1 VWLKNL
7 SLKLTALGLALLLW
21 FHVATNHNYDYAVD
35 LALAPGS
42 LPEGFTLAQ
51 PVPDNVRVLLRGTGK
66 ELIRLIWN
74 NGHAR
79 LLLEP
84 WTTGA
89 HLVSPERILMRVDAD
104 VTIEQVLEPPLFTV
118 QIDTVVE
125 REVTVRFQ
133 GEYATAAKFS
143 LVRSPVVEPQTV
155 ILSGP
160 RSVVDRLVTV
170 GTEPVEIELLTQ
182 SHQQSAA
189 LDLGDVFN
197 VTAVPDTVQVHFEV
211 APSLLRE
218 IEGVHVQVPRGWR
231 TDPPTVT
238 LSIAGAEA
246 RLDRLS
252 PSAYRVT
259 VSPELLEPDA
269 LVSVEATVPPLVEI
283 LTVTPAQV
291 RAIRR

>member
-21 FHVATNHNYDYAVD
+21 FHVATDRNYDYAVD
-35 LALAPGS
+35 LALSPGS

-51 PVPDNVRVLLRGTGK
+51 PVPDQIRVLLSGTGK

-74 NGHAR
+74 DGRAR

-89 HLVSPERILMRVDAD
+89 HLVSPERILLRVDAD
-104 VTIEQVLEPPLFTV
+104 VTIEQVLEPAVFAV
-118 QIDTVVE
+118 QVDTLIE
-125 REVTVRFQ
+125 REVNTRFQ
-133 GEYATAAKFS
+133 GEYATAPRVA
-143 LVRSPVVEPQTV
+143 LVRSPVVEPETV
-155 ILSGP
+155 LLKGP
-160 RSVVDRLVTV
+160 KSVVEHLVSV
-170 GTEPVEIELLTQ
+170 GTMPVEVDLLTE
-182 SHQQSAA
+182 SHRRSAA
-189 LDLGDVFN
+189 LDLGDLFN
-197 VTAVPDTVQVHFEV
+197 VTAVPDTVSVQFEV
-211 APSLLRE
+211 APSLPRE
-218 IEGVHVQVPRGWR
+218 IEGVRVQVPRGWR
-231 TDPPTVT
+231 ADPPTVT
-238 LSIAGAEA
+238 LRVAGAEA

-283 LTVTPAQV
+283 LTVTPGQV